1 MRIAAV
7 MHRGYEVCRVDVYDG
22 EKAERVYK
30 ENLVEKFNADPKKI
44 KENLH
49 YTLIEDSEVVDVIAY
64 LKNNEIYNPHID
76 VGSDVW
82 RLVNEAADEIK
93 ELSCKLQDVTER
105 LNACQYLI
113 ENDEGVIKGDE

>member
-44 KENLH
+44 KEGLH

-113 ENDEGVIKGDE
+113 ENDEGVMKGDE